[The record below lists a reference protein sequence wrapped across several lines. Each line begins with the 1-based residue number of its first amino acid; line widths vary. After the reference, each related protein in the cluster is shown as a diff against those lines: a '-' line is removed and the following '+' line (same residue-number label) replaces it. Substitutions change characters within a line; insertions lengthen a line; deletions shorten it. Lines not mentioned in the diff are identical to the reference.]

1 MVPHYAYMR
10 NSCLNLEDEDG
21 FLSLPGVIR
30 DDLRPFDPLDGT
42 ALQNRTRITR

>member
-1 MVPHYAYMR
+1 MR
-10 NSCLNLEDEDG
+10 NSRLNLEDEDG
-21 FLSLPGVIR
+21 LFSLPGVIR